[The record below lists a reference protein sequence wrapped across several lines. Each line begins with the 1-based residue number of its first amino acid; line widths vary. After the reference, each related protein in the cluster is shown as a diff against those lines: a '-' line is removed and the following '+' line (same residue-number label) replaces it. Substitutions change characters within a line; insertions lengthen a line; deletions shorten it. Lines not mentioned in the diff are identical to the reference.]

1 MTSRLD
7 LPGRGASALNRRQTL
22 IGLAAAGTALAAPS
36 FTRKASAAG
45 TVSIYSTTHPAVQ
58 AKLAENF
65 TAKTGIAVQSLRL
78 NSAALAQ
85 RFLAEQRGGQHIC
98 DVFTQGNDILLR
110 KITAEGLLISLAD
123 RAGVAGLNG
132 FWKPDDHFILVT
144 ASPGGIAYNPKLV
157 PAELVPTNW
166 SDLVK
171 PEFKGKIILT
181 DPRNSETL
189 VPFVLLLREE
199 FGDDFLRKLG
209 QQDLKLVPVTQQGVE
224 QVAAGEAWVVLP
236 CNPGNLERYVGQD
249 APVKLAPMPPSPN
262 WTSYFTAIPKT
273 APNMEGAKAWF
284 DYTMSREGQAILC
297 ANVSVSPLDDVP
309 GALPKPSGELKDP
322 DIERALK
329 HSNEL
334 FDLLGLP
341 A

>member
-1 MTSRLD
+1 MTSQLG
-7 LPGRGASALNRRQTL
+7 LSGGVESAPNRRQML
-22 IGLAAAGTALAAPS
+22 IGLMAAGTALAAPP
-36 FTRKASAAG
+36 FIRGARAAG
-45 TVSIYSTTHPAVQ
+45 KVSVYTTTHPAVQ
-58 AKLAENF
+58 AKLAAGF
-65 TAKTGIAVQSLRL
+65 TAKMGIDVQSIRL

-85 RFLAEQRGGQHIC
+85 RFLAEQNGGQHIC
-98 DVFTQGNDILLR
+98 DVLTQGNDILLR

-123 RAGVAGLNG
+123 REGVAGLNS
-132 FWKPDDHFILVT
+132 FWKPNDHFIQVT
-144 ASPGGIAYNPKLV
+144 ASPGGIAYNPKLM
-157 PAELVPTNW
+157 PTGLMPTNW

-189 VPFVLLLREE
+189 VPFLLMLREE

-209 QQDLKLVPVTQQGVE
+209 QQGLKLVPVTQQGVE
-224 QVAAGEAWVVLP
+224 LVAAGEAWIVLP

-249 APVKLAPMPPSPN
+249 APVKLAPMPPSPY
-262 WTSYFTAIPKT
+262 WTSYLTAIPKT
-273 APNMEGAKAWF
+273 APNMAGAKAWF

-297 ANVSVSPLDDVP
+297 ASVSVSPLDDVP
-309 GALPKPSGELKDP
+309 GALPKPAGELKLP
-322 DIERALK
+322 EIERALK
-329 HSNEL
+329 QAKGL

>member
-1 MTSRLD
+1 MTSQLD
-7 LPGRGASALNRRQTL
+7 LPETGSSNLNRRQAL
-22 IGLAAAGTALAAPS
+22 IGLAVAGTALAAPV
-36 FTRKASAAG
+36 FVGKARAAG
-45 TVSIYSTTHPAVQ
+45 SIAVYSTTHPAIQ
-58 AKLAENF
+58 AKLSEAF

-85 RFLAEQRGGQHIC
+85 RFLAEQAGGQHIC

-110 KITAEGLLISLAD
+110 KITAEGMLISLAD
-123 RAGVAGLNG
+123 RPGVASLST
-132 FWKPDDHFILVT
+132 FWRPDDHYILVT

-157 PAELVPTNW
+157 PADLVPADW
-166 SDLVK
+166 SDLIK

-189 VPFVLLLREE
+189 VPFVLLLRDE

-224 QVAAGEAWVVLP
+224 QVAAGEAWMVLP
-236 CNPGNLERYVGQD
+236 CNPGNLERYEGRD
-249 APVKLAPMPPSPN
+249 APVKLAPMPPTPN

-273 APNMEGAKAWF
+273 APNMEGATAWF
-284 DYTMSREGQAILC
+284 DYTMSREGQEILC

-309 GALPKPSGELKDP
+309 GALPKPMGELKDP

-329 HSNEL
+329 HSREL